1 MISHGSGG
9 LSIWR
14 PARINIVEPWGEE
27 ATTDKAHLRDL
38 DGRQDASS
46 HVEGDEVSRAIRRL
60 RRETHV
66 PPVGALTFAGRP
78 LVLSSSRPP
87 PPCEGSATSTLSHH
101 GSRRK
106 RPQRR
111 QPVSFSSVPPYR
123 PIILTPTGLFLQR
136 RPRRVQLVRCQRFQ
150 PPRKLSRSLCH
161 GASWSLAKWSRFT
174 LVCSRGRQRRSS
186 HKGARGE
193 ATGQGSRGG
202 GDGARFGSAIAP
214 KSRCCSERQFDTV
227 GSERRAECTS
237 GDGSR

>member
-1 MISHGSGG
+1 MGRGACQFGDQLDLTLSSHGEKKPQRTKLISEIWTVDKTQAHMRRAMKSVVPFAASGAERTCHPSE
-9 LSIWR
+9 LS
-14 PARINIVEPWGEE
+14 
-27 ATTDKAHLRDL
+27 L
-38 DGRQDASS
+38 S
-46 HVEGDEVSRAIRRL
+46 
-60 RRETHV
+60 
-66 PPVGALTFAGRP
+66 PV
-78 LVLSSSRPP
+78 VLSSSRPP

-123 PIILTPTGLFLQR
+123 PVILTPTGLFLQR
-136 RPRRVQLVRCQRFQ
+136 RPRRVQMVRCQRFQ

-214 KSRCCSERQFDTV
+214 KSRCCYERQFDSV